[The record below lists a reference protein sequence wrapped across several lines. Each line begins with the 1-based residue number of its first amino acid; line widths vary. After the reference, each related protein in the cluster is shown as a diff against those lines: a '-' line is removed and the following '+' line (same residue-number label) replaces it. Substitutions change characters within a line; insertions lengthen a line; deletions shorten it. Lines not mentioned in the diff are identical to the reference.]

1 MISKKGLTYALISSG
16 TFGLITLFTIPVIKS
31 GTLNSISILFYRLL
45 FAALGV
51 GIACLFNRDS
61 FALRAKE
68 IPKLLLLGVLYGAT
82 AFFLLLSYSLIPSGI
97 STTIHFL
104 YPVAVTLLMILFFK
118 EKISMKVIAS
128 AFVAITGVALVSMR
142 SNEGLDATAT
152 LGVTY
157 VLISVLSYGAYI
169 VAVNKVGIERISSM
183 ALTFYVLLT
192 GTVMV
197 GIYGFATNSI
207 LPLTSLSVVINLL
220 LLAIICTVV
229 SNLTLILAV
238 KNIGSTVTSILGSL
252 EPLISVAVG
261 ILIFGESITLIGY
274 LGIVLIISSVIM
286 VVKS

>member
-1 MISKKGLTYALISSG
+1 
-16 TFGLITLFTIPVIKS
+16 
-31 GTLNSISILFYRLL
+31 
-45 FAALGV
+45 
-51 GIACLFNRDS
+51 
-61 FALRAKE
+61 
-68 IPKLLLLGVLYGAT
+68 
-82 AFFLLLSYSLIPSGI
+82 
-97 STTIHFL
+97 
-104 YPVAVTLLMILFFK
+104 
-118 EKISMKVIAS
+118 MKVIAS
-128 AFVAITGVALVSMR
+128 AMIAITGVALVSMR
-142 SNEGLDATAT
+142 SSEGLDATAT

-169 VAVNKVGIERISSM
+169 VAVNKIGINRISSM
-183 ALTFYVLLT
+183 ALTFYVLIT
-192 GTVMV
+192 GAIMV
-197 GIYGFATNSI
+197 GCYGFATNTI

-261 ILIFGESITLIGY
+261 ILIFGESITMIGY

>member
-1 MISKKGLTYALISSG
+1 
-16 TFGLITLFTIPVIKS
+16 
-31 GTLNSISILFYRLL
+31 
-45 FAALGV
+45 
-51 GIACLFNRDS
+51 
-61 FALRAKE
+61 
-68 IPKLLLLGVLYGAT
+68 
-82 AFFLLLSYSLIPSGI
+82 
-97 STTIHFL
+97 
-104 YPVAVTLLMILFFK
+104 
-118 EKISMKVIAS
+118 MKVIAS

>member
-16 TFGLITLFTIPVIKS
+16 TFGLITLFTVPVINS

-51 GIACLFNRDS
+51 GVACIVNRDS
-61 FALRAKE
+61 FALHVKE

-128 AFVAITGVALVSMR
+128 AMIAITGVALVSMR
-142 SNEGLDATAT
+142 SSEGLDATAT

-157 VLISVLSYGAYI
+157 VLISVLAYGAYI
-169 VAVNKVGIERISSM
+169 VAVNKIGINRISSM
-183 ALTFYVLLT
+183 ALTFYVLTT
-192 GTVMV
+192 GAIMV
-197 GIYGFATNSI
+197 GGYGFATNTI
-207 LPLTSLSVVINLL
+207 LPLTSMSVVINLL
-220 LLAIICTVV
+220 LLAIICTVI

-261 ILIFGESITLIGY
+261 ILIFGESITMIGY